1 MGKSRNLD
9 QLIMGG
15 VGVILGILSW
25 SLSTLYDRIDRD
37 FVATMERIT
46 VFERDLHAAERQIAA
61 LEAKTGK

>member
-1 MGKSRNLD
+1 MGKSRDID
-9 QLIMGG
+9 QLLMGG

-25 SLSTLYDRIDRD
+25 SLSTLYGRIDRD

>member
-61 LEAKTGK
+61 REAKTGK